1 LFGDTLG
8 GLCELSNFKGVS
20 NQSHHSVAMFV
31 EHTWFTPEVTFA
43 VEKTLAVYKNHK
55 APNPI

>member
-1 LFGDTLG
+1 M
-8 GLCELSNFKGVS
+8 
-20 NQSHHSVAMFV
+20 AMFV
-31 EHTWFTPEVTFA
+31 EHIWFTPEVTFA